1 MKYLIVKDKK
11 RRKEFKKN
19 ELTVL
24 SYKSFIKENFL
35 MSSSWYNHY
44 NNGKLS
50 NLLSFYKNSKLFFFT
65 RIKGEYSRVKIHN
78 RCIRTGRAHS
88 VSRRYRLS
96 RISLR
101 ENLSNGIISGIIKRS
116 W

>member
-24 SYKSFIKENFL
+24 SYKSFINENFL
-35 MSSSWYNHY
+35 ISSAWYNHY

-50 NLLSFYKNSKLFFFT
+50 NLLSFYKNSIKLY
-65 RIKGEYSRVKIHN
+65 I
-78 RCIRTGRAHS
+78 
-88 VSRRYRLS
+88 
-96 RISLR
+96 
-101 ENLSNGIISGIIKRS
+101 
-116 W
+116 